1 MVFVMRKLDRVPATL
16 GAKLRALRRGQAVS
30 LGDIERETHVQ
41 RAYLDALE
49 HGDYAALPE
58 PIYTR
63 NFIRAYARALNAD
76 EKYFL
81 ELYDEE
87 CGRSDLLDPSRLPR
101 QRVKRGSFFNLPRAM
116 TAGFM
121 GLFAAVVIG
130 YFGWQ
135 WHVMLQAPVVVLD
148 APGDGLATTSA
159 LLPVTGTI
167 TSGEATLTIN
177 GEPVVVN
184 ADHSFAATVDL
195 QRGLNIITLE
205 AKRRYSHSALIYRRI
220 VFEPKPSTV
229 TFAP

>member
-1 MVFVMRKLDRVPATL
+1 MRKLDRVPATL
-16 GAKLRALRRGQAVS
+16 GAKLRALRRGQAVT

-49 HGDYAALPE
+49 HGNYAALPE

-63 NFIRAYARALNAD
+63 NFIRAYARALQAD

-101 QRVKRGSFFNLPRAM
+101 QRVKRGSFFNLPRAV

-121 GLFAAVVIG
+121 GLFAVAVVG

-135 WHVMLQAPVVVLD
+135 WHIMLQAPVVVLD

-159 LLPVTGTI
+159 LLPVSGKI

-177 GEPVVVN
+177 GESVVVN
-184 ADHSFAATVDL
+184 ADNSFATTVDL

-220 VFEPKPSTV
+220 LFEPYSSTV
-229 TFAP
+229 SFAP

>member
-101 QRVKRGSFFNLPRAM
+101 QRVKRGSFFNLPRAV
-116 TAGFM
+116 TVGFM
-121 GLFAAVVIG
+121 GLFAAIVIG

-135 WHVMLQAPVVVLD
+135 WHNMLQAPVVVLD
-148 APGDGLATTSA
+148 APGDGLATDTA
-159 LLPVTGTI
+159 LLPVTGKI

-184 ADHSFAATVDL
+184 ADHSFATEVDL
-195 QRGLNIITLE
+195 QRGLNVITLE

-220 VFEPKPSTV
+220 VFEPKSSTV
-229 TFAP
+229 SFAP

>member
-87 CGRSDLLDPSRLPR
+87 CGCSDLLDPSRLPR
-101 QRVKRGSFFNLPRAM
+101 QRVKRGSFFNLPRAV

-121 GLFAAVVIG
+121 GLFATLVIG

-148 APGDGLATTSA
+148 APGDGLATNSA
-159 LLPVTGTI
+159 LLPVTGKI

-184 ADHSFAATVDL
+184 ADHSFATTVDL

-220 VFEPKPSTV
+220 VFEPKSSTV
-229 TFAP
+229 SFAP